1 MTPPTIHTPDDPVEA
16 VLVLVRLATKAQ
28 REGLPSLLEEAQRAD
43 SQLLRDGLRL
53 TAEGR
58 PAAEVQAA
66 MGRQITD
73 AAPAGETGEIVRRM
87 VAAGILAI
95 RDGASP
101 AEVRESLVAFLSPE
115 ERSRLEAL
123 PGPGDVRPR
132 EEELPGDDLP
142 GYESLPA
149 PVQRNLTAEQWA
161 EARRLV
167 VPQGQSV
174 PETTQYLNLKDGQLR
189 IYDLGETADGP
200 LLAAHNLAGGR
211 GRDSDQFRTA
221 PRGAP
226 RGT

>member
-1 MTPPTIHTPDDPVEA
+1 MTPPTTHTPGDPVEA
-16 VLVLVRLATKAQ
+16 VLTLVHLATKAR

-43 SQLLRDGLRL
+43 SQLLREGLRL
-53 TAEGR
+53 AAEGR

-73 AAPAGETGEIVRRM
+73 AAPADETGELVRRM

-95 RDGASP
+95 RDGAGP
-101 AEVRESLVAFLSPE
+101 AEVWETLVAFLTPE
-115 ERSRLEAL
+115 ERARLDATPRPGEA
-123 PGPGDVRPR
+123 RPR
-132 EEELPGDDLP
+132 GDARPPDDLP
-142 GYESLPA
+142 PYDSLPA
-149 PVQRNLTAEQWA
+149 PLQRNLTAEQWA

-167 VPQGQSV
+167 VPQGGRV

-189 IYDLGETADGP
+189 IYDSGETADGP

-211 GRDSDQFRTA
+211 GRDSDQFRSA
-221 PRGAP
+221 PPGAP

>member
-1 MTPPTIHTPDDPVEA
+1 MTPPTTHTPDDPVEA
-16 VLVLVRLATKAQ
+16 VLALVHLATKAR

-43 SQLLRDGLRL
+43 SQFLREGLRL
-53 TAEGR
+53 AAEGR

-66 MGRQITD
+66 MGRQITG
-73 AAPAGETGEIVRRM
+73 AAPAGETGEIARRM
-87 VAAGILAI
+87 AAAGILAI

-101 AEVRESLVAFLSPE
+101 AEVWETLVAFLTPE
-115 ERSRLEAL
+115 ERIRLEAIAR
-123 PGPGDVRPR
+123 PGEARPAEDAR
-132 EEELPGDDLP
+132 PQDDLP
-142 GYESLPA
+142 PYESLPA
-149 PVQRNLTAEQWA
+149 PLQQNLTAEQWT

-167 VPQGQSV
+167 IPQGGSV

-189 IYDLGETADGP
+189 IYDSGDTADGP

-211 GRDSDQFRTA
+211 GRDSDQFRSA